1 MIYWLDLV
9 GTAVFAV
16 AGALAGGRKKMD
28 MFGVVVV
35 ALATA
40 LGGGTI
46 RDAVLG
52 ATPVFW
58 VTDPKYV
65 IIGSIAALVT
75 FGAARF
81 VVLPGWLMLTADAFG
96 LAIFT
101 VIGAHRSLVVVGT
114 GAIVAVIMG
123 MMTGVAGGMVRDVL
137 CGEIPLVLRKEVYAI
152 ASLLGGAMYAALVAI
167 GLSEPV
173 SMAAAVMVTLCVRM
187 AGIHYNLSLP
197 VFAQA
202 TGDVQGD

>member
-1 MIYWLDLV
+1 MIHLLDLV
-9 GTAVFAV
+9 GTAVFAI

-52 ATPVFW
+52 ARPVYW
-58 VTDPKYV
+58 VTDPNYV
-65 IIGSIAALVT
+65 IVGSLAALVT
-75 FGAARF
+75 FAAARF
-81 VVLPGWLMLTADAFG
+81 VLLPGSIMLIADAFG

-101 VIGAHRSLVVVGT
+101 VIGAHRSLAFGT
-114 GAIVAVIMG
+114 GALVAVIMG
-123 MMTGVAGGMVRDVL
+123 MMTGVAGGILRDL
-137 CGEIPLVLRKEVYAI
+137 LSGEIPLVLRKEIYAV
-152 ASLLGGAMYAALVAI
+152 ASLIGGAIYAALNAL
-167 GLSEPV
+167 G
-173 SMAAAVMVTLCVRM
+173 MADPAAMTSAVVVTLGVRL
-187 AGIHYNLSLP
+187 AAIHWNLSLP

-202 TGDVQGD
+202 GGEIEGE